1 MILRIFRRTWKIII
15 TVIIIYVIFL
25 LIRNRQQITDRIF
38 EIIRKF
44 LYGIKNALKNLLP
57 KKVYDIMPINV
68 LNVIIENLTQNIL

>member
-15 TVIIIYVIFL
+15 TVIIIYIIFL

-38 EIIRKF
+38 RIIKQF

-57 KKVYDIMPINV
+57 KKVHDIMPINV

>member
-1 MILRIFRRTWKIII
+1 MILRIFRRTRKIII
-15 TVIIIYVIFL
+15 TVIIIYIIFL

>member
-15 TVIIIYVIFL
+15 TVIIIYIIFL

-38 EIIRKF
+38 RIIRQF

-57 KKVYDIMPINV
+57 KKVNDIMPINV
-68 LNVIIENLTQNIL
+68 LNVIIQNLTQNIL